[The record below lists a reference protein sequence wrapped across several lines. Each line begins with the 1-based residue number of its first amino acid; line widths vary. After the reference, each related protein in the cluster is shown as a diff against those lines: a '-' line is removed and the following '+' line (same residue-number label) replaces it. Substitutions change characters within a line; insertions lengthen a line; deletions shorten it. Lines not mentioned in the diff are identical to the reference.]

1 MQRPQLHPDEDRGA
15 RALSTV
21 VDTHTHFIPLEF
33 VEFLRTGGE
42 GMGLE
47 VVDRDG
53 RDPLVAHDNGL
64 QYPVFGLFH
73 DPAEKLAAMDRDGI
87 DMSLSSISPSLFLYE
102 LDPAQTL
109 RAHQVI
115 NDAGV
120 SYAERSGGRI
130 AMLATVPM
138 NDPEL
143 AAQEL
148 RRAVGEL
155 GYVGVEIGP
164 RVGDTM
170 LDDERL
176 DVFWT
181 AVTELDV
188 PVMLHPYMNMVSKP
202 GPDLRGYHLANVVGN
217 PFETYVAACRLI
229 VGGVFDRHPTLRVQL
244 VHAGGAFA
252 YQVGRLSHAYE
263 AREDTREVAE
273 RDPMDYLDRFLFDTI
288 IFDPVGLKFLLERA
302 GPDAVLFGTDLPFDM
317 ADLSP
322 LETLPKIADP
332 AAAEKALGGNALR
345 AYKLSPPA

>member
-1 MQRPQLHPDEDRGA
+1 
-15 RALSTV
+15 
-21 VDTHTHFIPLEF
+21 
-33 VEFLRTGGE
+33 
-42 GMGLE
+42 
-47 VVDRDG
+47 
-53 RDPLVAHDNGL
+53 
-64 QYPVFGLFH
+64 
-73 DPAEKLAAMDRDGI
+73 MDRDGI

-188 PVMLHPYMNMVSKP
+188 PVMLHP
-202 GPDLRGYHLANVVGN
+202 
-217 PFETYVAACRLI
+217 
-229 VGGVFDRHPTLRVQL
+229 
-244 VHAGGAFA
+244 
-252 YQVGRLSHAYE
+252 
-263 AREDTREVAE
+263 
-273 RDPMDYLDRFLFDTI
+273 
-288 IFDPVGLKFLLERA
+288 
-302 GPDAVLFGTDLPFDM
+302 
-317 ADLSP
+317 
-322 LETLPKIADP
+322 
-332 AAAEKALGGNALR
+332 
-345 AYKLSPPA
+345 

>member
-15 RALSTV
+15 GTLSTV
-21 VDTHTHFIPLEF
+21 VDAHTHFIPLEF
-33 VEFLRTGGE
+33 LEFLRTGGE

-64 QYPVFGLFH
+64 QYPVFDLFH

-102 LDPAQTL
+102 LEPEQTL

-164 RVGDTM
+164 SVGDTM

-217 PFETYVAACRLI
+217 PFETYRRRLPAHR
-229 VGGVFDRHPTLRVQL
+229 GRRV
-244 VHAGGAFA
+244 
-252 YQVGRLSHAYE
+252 
-263 AREDTREVAE
+263 
-273 RDPMDYLDRFLFDTI
+273 
-288 IFDPVGLKFLLERA
+288 
-302 GPDAVLFGTDLPFDM
+302 
-317 ADLSP
+317 
-322 LETLPKIADP
+322 
-332 AAAEKALGGNALR
+332 
-345 AYKLSPPA
+345 